1 MAKLFPPLIEG
12 TIPAFYSN
20 EGTVKIT
27 VPFSM
32 NRAVNKKQVSGFV
45 LKAKTVQSSTYLFTI
60 RNQDSNT
67 FNMEDSPWV
76 TFTLSA
82 QDASYLRVGQ
92 FYKFQI
98 AYIDNTGSNGEI
110 GYYSTVA
117 TAKYTQK
124 PVLYISTANAEE
136 GLKVGQINMHNTYY
150 MGYYGQVGKNAD
162 SNERVYSYEFNV
174 YDPHGKLFATS
185 GEQLHNSS
193 NDMELYESYDSFSV
207 PQELEV
213 DKSYYIQYKI
223 KTINNLE
230 LSTPKYRIMKKTS
243 IETEMEATMSA
254 TLNYENGYVDI
265 DLVGTKNQ
273 FGLETPVTGAFLITR
288 ACSDNDYSIWNEIS
302 RFKLQAQNPSRW
314 LWRDFTVEQG
324 KSYKYAI
331 QQYNDAG
338 LYSERLESNEIYVDF
353 EYAFLYDGHRQL
365 KIKFNP
371 KVTSL
376 KINTLENKID
386 TIGSRHPFIFRNGNV
401 YYREFPISGLI
412 SYLVDE
418 EQIFLTKDDI
428 EEFEVTTNLTSEN
441 LAQERL
447 FKTKVHEWLT
457 DGNPKVFRSPT
468 EGNFIVR
475 LLNVSLSPSDQV
487 GRMLHTFSCTAYEI
501 ADFNYDELSHYDFI
515 HVNDPEAKYLRFKTV
530 NFYDVKDGIV
540 TYKHGQMNTLPAVTV
555 RIDNMAP
562 GDILQVVKK
571 NGDID
576 TISIGVTGSYYIDT
590 GTEITAIIIPMDLDS
605 NGNYIYNYAGSM
617 TYSYY
622 SIAQNLFNKIDNVNI
637 IEVPTRQF
645 IGEHN
650 VLQEIQEIK
659 VDNEYKNNPKV
670 ELLDFF
676 WIHASKRPVEK
687 VVYLG
692 GSYYSDMACTMR
704 ITNPDPFTLYAV
716 GTWTLDKEYNKYH
729 KDYIFNTQYYI
740 DLNTNTKYNTYDAT
754 LYINGNPVN
763 LDEIINYSIDGKF
776 GVPTNFTIGN
786 GVLLECAYQIRQID
800 YLIES
805 DNSWNTQS
813 AKKDYESAITN
824 FRNWQAQCEVDE
836 PSIDSLLTQGKKTEW
851 ERKVQALAGQESQYR
866 KMIDSAYQSFI
877 ETLIRDQEEEAVSEV
892 L

>member
-12 TIPAFYSN
+12 TIPAFYSDN
-20 EGTVKIT
+20 GTVKIT

-60 RNQDSNT
+60 RNQDNNT

-76 TFTLSA
+76 TFTLSP
-82 QDASYLRVGQ
+82 QDISYLRVGQ

-98 AYIDNTGSNGEI
+98 AYIDNSGSEGEI

-117 TAKYTQK
+117 TGKYTKK
-124 PVLYISTANAEE
+124 PTLYISTANAEN
-136 GLKVGQINMHNTYY
+136 GLKVGQINMHHTYY
-150 MGYYGQVGKNAD
+150 MGYYGQTGIGAD

-174 YDPHGKLFATS
+174 YSPDGKLFATS

-193 NDMELYESYDSFSV
+193 DDTELYESYDSFSV
-207 PQELEV
+207 QQELEV

-223 KTINNLE
+223 KTVNNLE

-243 IETEMEATMSA
+243 IETEMDATMSA

-265 DLVGTKNQ
+265 DLIGTKNQ

-288 ACSDNDYSIWNEIS
+288 ACSDNNYGVWNEIS

-324 KSYKYAI
+324 KTYKYAI

-353 EYAFLYDGHRQL
+353 EYAFLYDGYRQL

-371 KVTSL
+371 KITSL
-376 KINTLENKID
+376 KINTLENKMD

-412 SYLVDE
+412 SYLMDE
-418 EQIFLTKDDI
+418 EKIFMSK
-428 EEFEVTTNLTSEN
+428 EEFTGFEITTNLTSEN
-441 LAQERL
+441 LTQERL

-475 LLNVSLSPSDQV
+475 LLNVSLAPNDVV

-501 ADFNYDELSHYDFI
+501 ADFNYDELSAYDFI
-515 HVNDPEAKYLRFKTV
+515 HVEDPETSYLRFKTV
-530 NFYDVKDGIV
+530 NFYDVKDGVV

-555 RIDNMAP
+555 RIDNMSP
-562 GDILQVVKK
+562 GDILEIIKK
-571 NGDID
+571 NGDRE
-576 TISIGVTGSYYIDT
+576 TISIGITGSYYIDL
-590 GTEITAIIIPMDLDS
+590 GTEITAIIIPSTLDS

-622 SIAQNLFNKIDNVNI
+622 SVAQNLFNKIDNVNI
-637 IEVPTRQF
+637 IEVPTKQF
-645 IGEHN
+645 IGQN
-650 VLQEIQEIK
+650 DILQEIQSIK
-659 VDNEYKNNPKV
+659 INNVYEYNPKI

-687 VVYLG
+687 VIYQG
-692 GSYYSDMACTMR
+692 GSYYTDMNCTTR
-704 ITNPDPFTLYAV
+704 LINPDPYTLYAV
-716 GTWTLDKEYNKYH
+716 GTWSLDKEYGPYH
-729 KDYIFNTQYYI
+729 KDYVFNISHYM
-740 DLNTNTKYNTYDAT
+740 DLNTNTRYNTCDST
-754 LYINGNPVN
+754 MYINDNPIN
-763 LDEIINYSIDGKF
+763 LDEIINYSINDKF
-776 GVPTNFTIGN
+776 GVPKSFIIGN

-805 DNSWNTQS
+805 DDSWNTDIVR
-813 AKKDYESAITN
+813 KEYESSITN
-824 FRNWQAQCEVDE
+824 FRDWQEQCELDE
-836 PSIDSLLTQGKKTEW
+836 PTIDALLVQNKKAEW
-851 ERKVQALAGQESQYR
+851 ERKIQALAGQESQYR
-866 KMIDSAYQSFI
+866 KIIDMTYQNYI
-877 ETLIRDQEEEAVSEV
+877 KTLINDQAEEAVSEV

>member
-1 MAKLFPPLIEG
+1 MAKLFPPLVEG
-12 TIPAFYSN
+12 TIPAFYSD

-32 NRAVNKKQVSGFV
+32 NRAVNKKQVFGFV

-67 FNMEDSPWV
+67 FNMEDSPWI
-76 TFTLSA
+76 TFTLSS
-82 QDASYLRVGQ
+82 QDISYLRVGQ

-98 AYIDNTGSNGEI
+98 AYIDSTGEI

-117 TAKYTQK
+117 TGKYTKK
-124 PVLYISTANAEE
+124 PTLYIATANAQD

-150 MGYYGQVGKNAD
+150 MGYYGQLGKNAD

-174 YDPHGKLFATS
+174 YDPNGKLFATS

-254 TLNYENGYVDI
+254 TLDYENGYVDI
-265 DLVGTKNQ
+265 DLIGTKNQ

-376 KINTLENKID
+376 KINTLENKIE

-418 EQIFLTKDDI
+418 EQIFLTKDEV
-428 EEFEVTTNLTSEN
+428 EEFEITTNLTSEN

-457 DGNPKVFRSPT
+457 DGNPKIFRSPT

-487 GRMLHTFSCTAYEI
+487 GRMLHTFNCTAYEI

-562 GDILQVVKK
+562 GDILQVIKK

-605 NGNYIYNYAGSM
+605 NGNYIYNYTGSM

-650 VLQEIQEIK
+650 ILQEIQEIK
-659 VDNEYKNNPKV
+659 IDNEYKNNPKV

-692 GSYYSDMACTMR
+692 GSYYSDMACTIR

-729 KDYIFNTQYYI
+729 KDYVFNTQYYI
-740 DLNTNTKYNTYDAT
+740 DLNTNIKYNTYDAT
-754 LYINGNPVN
+754 LYINDNPVN
-763 LDEIINYSIDGKF
+763 LDETINYSIDGKF
-776 GVPTNFTIGN
+776 GVPTSFTIGN
-786 GVLLECAYQIRQID
+786 GVLLDCAYQVREID

-813 AKKDYESAITN
+813 VKKDYKSAITN
-824 FRNWQAQCEVDE
+824 FRNWQIQCEVDE
-836 PSIDSLLTQGKKTEW
+836 PSIDNLLIQGKQNEW
-851 ERKVQALAGQESQYR
+851 ERKIQALAGQESQYR
-866 KMIDSAYQSFI
+866 KTIDSAYQSFI
-877 ETLIRDQEEEAVSEV
+877 KTLIQDQEEEAVSEV